1 VINNYEHIVL
11 KDIAYEKLAD
21 WLWGHRYQLL
31 DPTRVQILEICQN
44 LSKEQSA
51 NLYHS
56 LKTDLEQTSP
66 VDKDAA
72 PWYFFNFLRMVVVE
86 NLGLSV
92 HRCTQGGPG
101 GGGIKVDPP

>member
-11 KDIAYEKLAD
+11 KDMAYEKLAD

-31 DPTRVQILEICQN
+31 DSTRVQILEICQN

-56 LKTDLEQTSP
+56 LKTDLDNTSP

-72 PWYFFNFLRMVVVE
+72 PWYIYIFFFRMVVVE
-86 NLGLSV
+86 NLVLSV
-92 HRCTQGGPG
+92 HRCTQWGGVSA
-101 GGGIKVDPP
+101 IKV